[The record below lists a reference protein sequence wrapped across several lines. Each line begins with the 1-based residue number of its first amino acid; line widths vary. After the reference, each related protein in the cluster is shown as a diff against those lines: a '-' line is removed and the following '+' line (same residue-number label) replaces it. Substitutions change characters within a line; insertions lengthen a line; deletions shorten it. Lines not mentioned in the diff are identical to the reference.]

1 MLKIFESFGLE
12 SLSQLP
18 PELLTR
24 LATMLA
30 LIAAAIALM
39 ASLLIGLLYRRHSQ
53 RLIRQVGQQ
62 QAKRIEDMQ
71 AMLNAIPI
79 PLWRRDGAGHI
90 ITCNQFYADQVG
102 LTAEAV
108 VANQTELGASVI
120 SDGGLGLHRRAMQ
133 VGQSQSESHHII
145 VKGQRRLLE
154 FHEIPLAEQTGAE
167 QAEMGA
173 GGIGFALDYTALED
187 TQQQLARQWDA
198 YADILESLRIGIV
211 MFNRS
216 QRVIYFNTAFAK
228 LWPLDPQW
236 LASSPSF
243 GEVLEELRLRRRL
256 PEVSDFPAYKKQQ
269 LKLFSTLLAR
279 HEELL
284 HLPDDTTLRMT
295 VVPHPLGG
303 LCFTY
308 DDVSN
313 TLALERSFNTML
325 AVQGETLSNLYE
337 GVAVHASDGRLRL
350 FNTAFAKLW
359 EFDPDWLG
367 SQPHLGEIAKRRQD
381 QFPAQEAWQQFEQ
394 QTLHAAEARI
404 PAHGTIERRDGKIYE
419 YRLVPL
425 PDGSFLISY
434 VDITD
439 QLQVERALRERGEA
453 LENADRLKSDF
464 LASMSYELRTPL
476 NSIAGFN
483 ELLRLELFGPLN
495 PKQLEYA
502 EGIHQASQH
511 LTTLINDMLDLASF
525 EAGIFALNRNQLDV
539 SAWLANQISL
549 AQPTAMQK
557 SVRLILNMD
566 EELGNIQADAQRLR
580 QAFYNLLNHAIKG
593 TPDGGMVSLKAG
605 LTEQQGAAYLEILLQ
620 DGAKGT
626 LMQEQEQAY
635 KTAWAQSTPANSRR
649 SSGGGGDI
657 GLSLAKTIIEAH
669 DGQLQLSGDPTVGV
683 TVRCLLPV
691 AAT

>member
-1 MLKIFESFGLE
+1 MVKLPESFKME
-12 SLSQLP
+12 SLNLENLNLVP
-18 PELLTR
+18 PALLG
-24 LATMLA
+24 LL
-30 LIAAAIALM
+30 ALM
-39 ASLLIGLLYRRHSQ
+39 AVGIAVMASLIIALIYRRHGQ
-53 RLIRQVGQQ
+53 RLIGQQ
-62 QAKRIEDMQ
+62 AAQQAAQIEDLL
-71 AMLNAIPI
+71 AMVNTSPI
-79 PLWRRDGAGHI
+79 PLWRRDGGGRL
-90 ITCNQFYADQVG
+90 ITCNQAYADQFG
-102 LTAEAV
+102 LTV
-108 VANQTELGASVI
+108 VEVLAKQSELGGSVI
-120 SDGGLGLHRRAMQ
+120 GDQGLGLYRRAMQ
-133 VGQSQSESHHII
+133 VGQPQSESHHII

-154 FHEIPLAEQTGAE
+154 FHENPLPD
-167 QAEMGA
+167 QAGCL
-173 GGIGFALDYTALED
+173 GFALDFTALED

-243 GEVLEELRLRRRL
+243 GEVLEALRLRRRL

-269 LKLFSTLLAR
+269 LTLFHTLLAR

-359 EFDPDWLG
+359 DFDPDWLA
-367 SQPHLGEIAKRRQD
+367 SQPHVGEVGQRRQD
-381 QFPAQEAWQQFEQ
+381 QFPSQDSWQQFEQ
-394 QTLHAAEARI
+394 QTLNAAEARL
-404 PAHGTIERRDGKIYE
+404 AAQGTIERRDGKIYE

-425 PDGSFLISY
+425 PDGSSLTSY

-525 EAGIFALNRNQLDV
+525 EAGIFALNRNKLDV
-539 SAWLANQISL
+539 PAWLANQISL

-557 SVRLILNMD
+557 SVRLILQLD
-566 EELGNIQADAQRLR
+566 QPPSTIQADAQRLR

-593 TPDGGMVSLKAG
+593 TPDGGTVNLKAG
-605 LTEQQGAAYLEILLQ
+605 LTKHQRRPHLEILLQ

-635 KTAWAQSTPANSRR
+635 KTAWAQPAPGHGRR
-649 SSGGGGDI
+649 GGGGGDI
-657 GLSLAKTIIEAH
+657 GL
-669 DGQLQLSGDPTVGV
+669 
-683 TVRCLLPV
+683 
-691 AAT
+691 